1 MPFKLAG
8 KLSLNSDTFKKGL
21 DKSQQAVKKFGARSK
36 TAFDKVGRSA
46 KKAFTGLKGKVG
58 AAAGKVKSAFGG
70 VAGKIAAVAGGAAI
84 LDQVKQTIEWGAK
97 VRDLA
102 NAWGISTDEVQRFQY
117 AARQSGIEIEDVMD
131 NMKDLSKSAAE
142 ATAGNEGKASM
153 FKTLGID
160 VDQLRNKNPAEIFR
174 LVAAAISQM
183 DDTTTPEALVA
194 IEGLGGGAG
203 IKTLNMM
210 KSGFADLTAEAEA
223 LGLVIEDG
231 VIQKLGGASDKMA
244 EMSDR
249 WRSGWASAL
258 GFIFD
263 AWDHFSAM
271 LTAGMDMM
279 SERLVALSEGRIW
292 DAVKPQSLAA
302 GAEELADRQKVIM
315 DKKKGERDAKA
326 AKKAAAEELQRKL
339 DNKMKDAATPEPVDK
354 AKADAAA
361 AKVTEMERR
370 QQGWKGFGATSL
382 EKIGGG
388 LGMKTTQL
396 NVAQQHLALAKKA
409 AERAVAVANNV
420 QEINTNL
427 KG

>member
-8 KLSLNSDTFKKGL
+8 KLSLNSESFKKGL
-21 DKSQQAVKKFGARSK
+21 DKSGQAVKKMGTRMSSTFSRIGRRA
-36 TAFDKVGRSA
+36 KVA
-46 KKAFTGLKGKVG
+46 AHKIKKGFAG
-58 AAAGKVKSAFGG
+58 AATKVKGAFAG
-70 VAGKIAAVAGGAAI
+70 VGGKIAAVAGTAAI
-84 LDQVKQTIEWGAK
+84 MDQVKQTIDWGTK
-97 VRDLA
+97 VRDLS
-102 NAWGISTDEVQRFQY
+102 NAWGISTDEVQKFQY

-174 LVAAAISQM
+174 LVAAAIGDM
-183 DDTTTPEALVA
+183 DDTVTPEALIA

-210 KSGFADLTAEAEA
+210 KGSFAELTAEAEK
-223 LGLVIEDG
+223 LGLIVEDG
-231 VIQKLGGASDKMA
+231 VIQKLGGAGDAMA

-249 WRSGWASAL
+249 WRSGWANAL

-271 LTAGMDMM
+271 LQAGMDGIA
-279 SERLVALSEGRIW
+279 ERLIALSEGRLI
-292 DAVKPQSLAA
+292 DLAQMGTVTPQ
-302 GAEELADRQKVIM
+302 EVADRQKKIM
-315 DKKKGERDAKA
+315 DDKKRGRQEASEKKQARENLQKKLDAELKKATEPNEADKKAADAKA
-326 AKKAAAEELQRKL
+326 AKETEL
-339 DNKMKDAATPEPVDK
+339 
-354 AKADAAA
+354 
-361 AKVTEMERR
+361 ERR
-370 QQGWKGFGATSL
+370 QSGWKGFGATSL

-396 NVAQQHLALAKKA
+396 NVAQEHLNLAKKS
-409 AERAVAVANNV
+409 AERAAAVANNV

>member
-8 KLSLNSDTFKKGL
+8 KLSLNSESFKKGL
-21 DKSQQAVKKFGARSK
+21 DKSGQAVKKMGTRMSSTFSRIGRRA
-36 TAFDKVGRSA
+36 KVA
-46 KKAFTGLKGKVG
+46 AHKIKKGFNG
-58 AAAGKVKSAFGG
+58 AAAKVKGAFAG
-70 VAGKIAAVAGGAAI
+70 VGGKIAAVAGAAAI
-84 LDQVKQTIEWGAK
+84 MDQVKQTIDWGAK

-102 NAWGISTDEVQRFQY
+102 NAWGISTSEVQQFQY

-131 NMKDLSKSAAE
+131 NMKDLAKSAAE

-174 LVAAAISQM
+174 LVAAAIEKM

-210 KSGFADLTAEAEA
+210 KSGFADLTAEAEK

-249 WRSGWASAL
+249 WRAGWASAL

-263 AWDHFSAM
+263 AWDHFTAM
-271 LTAGMDMM
+271 LQAGMDATA
-279 SERLVALSEGRIW
+279 ERLTAIGEGRIG
-292 DAVKPQSLAA
+292 DFFAMGVSA
-302 GAEELADRQKVIM
+302 GPEELAARQKKIM
-315 DKKKGERDAKA
+315 DDKKREREDKA

-339 DNKMKDAATPEPVDK
+339 DNKMKEAATPKPVDK
-354 AKADAAA
+354 AKAAAAA
-361 AKVTEMERR
+361 AKVTEAERR
-370 QQGWKGFGATSL
+370 QKGWGGFQATSL

-409 AERAVAVANNV
+409 AERAVNVANNV
-420 QEINTNL
+420 QEIKNQVAE
-427 KG
+427 